1 MWAQLVDDAIGV
13 ILLLLDDFYRA
24 DAEERVRDFRVRYF
38 EEWAGVMAAVRANTP
53 VYSLDF
59 TFGRITVLS
68 PDCCPASFLPFLP
81 TRKICRHVR

>member
-13 ILLLLDDFYRA
+13 ILLLLHDFYRA
-24 DAEERVRDFRVRYF
+24 DAAERVRDFRVRYF